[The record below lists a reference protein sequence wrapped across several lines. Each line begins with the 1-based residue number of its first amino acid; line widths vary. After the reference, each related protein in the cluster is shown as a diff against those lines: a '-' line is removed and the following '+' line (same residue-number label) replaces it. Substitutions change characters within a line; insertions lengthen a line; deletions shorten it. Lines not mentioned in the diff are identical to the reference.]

1 MCAMSRKI
9 SIGWFK
15 QRSGAYA
22 LKGITVR
29 EGDRAFD
36 STNSFRDED
45 AKWLTG
51 MLGAQADV
59 ELSTN
64 NVGFRTPD
72 DYPAWALKTG
82 VEPDSNGV
90 PALDWERARAAL
102 LRHVLTRM
110 VEACDAGNGSSDDA
124 QSIATLQKLVREADA
139 VLLATDAGPYYTLE
153 EARIIVERHN
163 QKPAKKR

>member
-15 QRSGAYA
+15 QRSGSYA

-29 EGDRAFD
+29 EGDQAYD
-36 STNSFRDED
+36 STNTFRDED

-59 ELSTN
+59 ELATN

-82 VEPDSNGV
+82 EVPDSNGV
-90 PALDWERARAAL
+90 PALDWERAKTTV
-102 LRHVLTRM
+102 LRHVLAQM
-110 VEACDAGNGSSDDA
+110 VAVCDTDNGLLDDA
-124 QSIATLQKLVREADA
+124 QFIVTLQKLTREANS

-153 EARIIVERHN
+153 EARIIIERRN
-163 QKPAKKR
+163 QKPARKR